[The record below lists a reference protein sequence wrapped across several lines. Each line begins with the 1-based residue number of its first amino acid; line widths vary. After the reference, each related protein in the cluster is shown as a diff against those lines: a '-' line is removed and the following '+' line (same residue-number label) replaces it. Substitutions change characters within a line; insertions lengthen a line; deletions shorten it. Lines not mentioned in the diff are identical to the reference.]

1 MEHLLTAL
9 ERRLDR
15 LEDSAKQTSE
25 AVKDIRES
33 LLGNE
38 FNKTGLVHTIA
49 EHHQRLNSLERTM
62 ERGKWLV
69 IGLSVGSGV
78 GAVKIVETILKYL

>member
-1 MEHLLTAL
+1 MEALILTL
-9 ERRLDR
+9 EKRLDR
-15 LEDSAKQTSE
+15 LEDSARQTSD

-33 LLGNE
+33 LLGND
-38 FNKTGLVHTIA
+38 FNKTGLVHTIS
-49 EHHQRLNSLERTM
+49 EHHQRLNALERTL

-78 GAVKIVETILKYL
+78 GAVKIVETILKYV